1 MGLNNSMPLPA
12 TPVTPTIL
20 SRHNNRLGA
29 VYLSLHSFWQSRR
42 HALTAPG
49 SGVQASVRKDA
60 YSVVLFH
67 HAVTRSFEN
76 DFQRTPENMLQSLLQ
91 YEANG
96 GTNYELAVIETE
108 AVMRRHWS
116 SERCVVMG
124 VQNGMLTWT
133 QLRSPVVIFL
143 SDGECNIQDTTIR
156 TLCRAAI
163 SLGWVEWSLF
173 PYWFML
179 ATGNPYHSMPFHLVQ
194 ATSLF
199 DVWLRL
205 HGKSRPLCRQI
216 PLCPQMPMSSRHTT
230 KLWTLYVSFF
240 LCFSRGWCIFMISS
254 GSISGNFPWHSR
266 LSPKD
271 TRCPYSLSLFDSLF
285 DPGVTRWS
293 VIPDLN
299 V

>member
-49 SGVQASVRKDA
+49 SGVQTSVRKDA

-124 VQNGMLTWT
+124 VQNGMLT
-133 QLRSPVVIFL
+133 
-143 SDGECNIQDTTIR
+143 
-156 TLCRAAI
+156 
-163 SLGWVEWSLF
+163 
-173 PYWFML
+173 
-179 ATGNPYHSMPFHLVQ
+179 
-194 ATSLF
+194 
-199 DVWLRL
+199 
-205 HGKSRPLCRQI
+205 
-216 PLCPQMPMSSRHTT
+216 
-230 KLWTLYVSFF
+230 
-240 LCFSRGWCIFMISS
+240 
-254 GSISGNFPWHSR
+254 
-266 LSPKD
+266 
-271 TRCPYSLSLFDSLF
+271 
-285 DPGVTRWS
+285 
-293 VIPDLN
+293 
-299 V
+299 